1 MLFYSLV
8 VGRTGT
14 VAPLKHAS
22 IYVACRERGNFELRN
37 RVLTPHEEWTN
48 RVKM

>member
-22 IYVACRERGNFELRN
+22 IYVACARGAISNCE
-37 RVLTPHEEWTN
+37 TAS
-48 RVKM
+48 